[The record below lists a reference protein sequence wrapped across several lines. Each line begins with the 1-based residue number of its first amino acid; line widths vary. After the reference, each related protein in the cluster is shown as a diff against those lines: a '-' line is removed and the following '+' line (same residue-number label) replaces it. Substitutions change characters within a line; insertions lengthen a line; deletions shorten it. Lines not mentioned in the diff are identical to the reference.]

1 MKRSVS
7 SFLGQVSSVLN
18 PSPEDDDEEA
28 IVIHDSEPV
37 VLTKYQ
43 VVRPINYF
51 HQQISWVSKTDM
63 AFLTLL

>member
-7 SFLGQVSSVLN
+7 SFLGQVSNVLN

-37 VLTKYQ
+37 MLTKFQ
-43 VVRPINYF
+43 VVYF
-51 HQQISWVSKTDM
+51 ISFPEFRKMTQL
-63 AFLTLL
+63 F